1 MHNIPLLHEWGG
13 VLLHFV
19 NESVRCL
26 EDLPRSQFCNRD
38 RAVVIIIQEGK
49 IMHKKLFIPGPVEV
63 REDVLR
69 KFATPMIGHRTKE
82 ASTLQREI
90 SEMAMQLFYTNNQI
104 LLSTSSGSGLMEG
117 AIRSCTR
124 KRAAVFSIGA
134 FGDRWYKMA
143 QGNNVPADAIAVEWG
158 NAATPE
164 LVDETLSSGKYDLIT
179 ITHNETSTGVMC
191 PVEEIAEVMKKYP
204 EVVWCLDAVSSMGGV
219 KIDVDALGV
228 DVCITSTQ
236 KAIGLPPGMSLCSIS
251 DKALNAA
258 RQVEFRGTYLDLL
271 ALYEYLKKKDHQYP
285 STPSLPHMFALHYQ
299 LHRILEEGLEHRFAR
314 HLQMAE
320 QVRTWAKT
328 HFELFADERYLSNT
342 VTAIRNTR
350 GISVAEL
357 NKKLGER
364 GFMLSNGYG
373 SLKEKTFRIAHMA
386 DCTPADIDE
395 LLGHINNILGL

>member
-1 MHNIPLLHEWGG
+1 
-13 VLLHFV
+13 
-19 NESVRCL
+19 
-26 EDLPRSQFCNRD
+26 
-38 RAVVIIIQEGK
+38 
-49 IMHKKLFIPGPVEV
+49 MHKKLFIPGPVEV
-63 REDVLR
+63 REDVLQSL
-69 KFATPMIGHRTKE
+69 ATPMIGHRTKD

-90 SEMAMQLFYTNNQI
+90 SEMAMQLFYTKNQI

-124 KRAAVFSIGA
+124 KKAVVFSIGA

-143 QGNNVPADAIAVEWG
+143 QSNNVAADKVSVEWG
-158 NAATPE
+158 QATTPE
-164 LVDETLSSGKYDLIT
+164 MVDEALATGEYDLMT

-204 EVVWCLDAVSSMGGV
+204 DVVWCMDTVSSMGGT

-236 KAIGLPPGMSLCSIS
+236 KSLGLPPGLSLCSIS
-251 DKALNAA
+251 EKALEAA

-271 ALYEYLKKKDHQYP
+271 ELYNYLKKKDHQYP

-299 LHRILEEGLEHRFAR
+299 LTRIINEEGLENRFAR
-314 HLQMAE
+314 HLAMAE
-320 QVRTWAKT
+320 RVREWAKT

-342 VTAIRNTR
+342 VTAIKNVKE
-350 GISVAEL
+350 ISVADL
-357 NKKLGER
+357 NKELGKR

-386 DCTPADIDE
+386 DCTMEELNE
-395 LLGHINNILGL
+395 LLDNVNDILGL